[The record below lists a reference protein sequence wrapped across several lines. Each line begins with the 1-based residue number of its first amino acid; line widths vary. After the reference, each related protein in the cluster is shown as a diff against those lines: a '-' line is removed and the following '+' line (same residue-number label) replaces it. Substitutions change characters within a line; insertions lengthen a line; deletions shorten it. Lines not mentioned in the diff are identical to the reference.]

1 MAMCRSGL
9 LLCLNAKSSN
19 CVVRKPRDGARCQQG
34 VFVEMILGRE
44 NANDNAIMLP
54 ATLKATFLAS
64 IDERRMRT

>member
-1 MAMCRSGL
+1 M
-9 LLCLNAKSSN
+9 
-19 CVVRKPRDGARCQQG
+19 RKPGDGVRCQQG
-34 VFVEMILGRE
+34 VFVVEMILGRE